1 VINPPT
7 LLELDMLRLNLMG
20 FKLPIEWDRTR
31 HNMGFFPVLKEVRSR
46 FEV

>member
-1 VINPPT
+1 MIYPPT
-7 LLELDMLRLNLMG
+7 PLELDMLRLNLMG

-31 HNMGFFPVLKEVRSR
+31 HNLGFFPVQEEVRSR

>member
-1 VINPPT
+1 MIDPPT
-7 LLELDMLRLNLMG
+7 LLELELLRLNLTV

-31 HNMGFFPVLKEVRSR
+31 HNLGFFPVLKEVRSR